1 MDTLKRLDYLEEV
14 MVGEFFSPL
23 GDIDLLYYASDIMEK
38 LGCEKDE
45 EIDDAIQRVVQVC
58 QSLNIPLKRNFRRIY
73 RYDGFKMSTDW
84 KISPLACYLLMINGN
99 PCNPNVAKAQI
110 FFATRNPAHS
120 N

>member
-1 MDTLKRLDYLEEV
+1 MDTIKRLDYLEEV
-14 MVGEFFSPL
+14 MIGEFFSPL
-23 GDIDLLYYASDIMEK
+23 GDMDLLYYASDIMDK

-45 EIDDAIQRVVQVC
+45 EIDEAIQRVVQVC

-73 RYDGFKMSTDW
+73 RYDGFKMITDW

-110 FFATRNPAHS
+110 FFATRNSGHS